1 MKNRLIKTAAIL
13 ILLTGVTKGFATPD
27 QPQKERLENMRS
39 QIFEHID
46 NPDLTNAEFSEVEA
60 TLHFMI
66 NKESEIVVL
75 YVDAQDEFV
84 DQYLKAKLNYKMIK
98 NNVLRGPYC
107 MKITFKKGSA

>member
-13 ILLTGVTKGFATPD
+13 VLLAGVTKGFATPD
-27 QPQKERLENMRS
+27 QPQKERIENMRS

-46 NPDLTNAEFSEVEA
+46 NPDLTNTDISEVEA

-75 YVDAQDEFV
+75 YVDANDEFV
-84 DQYLKAKLNYKMIK
+84 DQYLKTRLNYKVIK
-98 NNVLRGPYC
+98 NNVLRGPYSL
-107 MKITFKKGSA
+107 KITFKKGSA

>member
-13 ILLTGVTKGFATPD
+13 LLLTGVMTAFATPD
-27 QPQKERLENMRS
+27 QPQKERIENMRS

-46 NPDLTNAEFSEVEA
+46 NPDLTNADFSEIEA

-84 DQYLKAKLNYKMIK
+84 DQYLKTRLNYKEIK
-98 NNVLRGPYC
+98 NNVLRGPYS
-107 MKITFKKGSA
+107 MKITIKKASV